1 MEIFPVNRS
10 TISEISKELLNYIFA
25 EFDRKSPV
33 KNFTYRSEVVNPSQ
47 LQEDDI
53 SIKLTAEVQ
62 RNIYQSGNLS
72 LR

>member
-1 MEIFPVNRS
+1 MEIFPVKRS
-10 TISEISKELLNYIFA
+10 TISEISKELLNYIFS
-25 EFDRKSPV
+25 EFDRKSPI

-53 SIKLTAEVQ
+53 SIRFTAEVQ

-72 LR
+72 FR